1 MTSAPDSFQII
12 ATTLATLYGTMA
24 FGDTDHDG
32 SGEIALAVSTIEEFS
47 YRVLE
52 YNKADRMYSQELV
65 GPDMTPFA
73 LGDLDHDGNS
83 EALGQLG
90 ANLLLYE
97 SAGPDSHP
105 TVLVWQ
111 SPAMTNIIGYSTL
124 GDTDRDGNMEIIHSI
139 NSRGSRLAIF
149 ENTGDNAF
157 ALKLDVKVD
166 RFQETGPKLI
176 ADLDQ
181 DGLLEIAFGG
191 TNGNLHVFESPA
203 DDVWQEVFV
212 ASTGMVNAYGV
223 TGGVDSDWNGKPEL
237 FIAGDSIDGRLTCV
251 YEAAGD
257 NVFVKVAAI
266 HTDDFVTGF
275 TPNCM
280 SNTDGVGQPEY
291 VWRINHQIRA
301 YHGAAPGQWTLSTS
315 ANDPDA
321 NGMHTAIAAYD
332 INQNGRDEIYW
343 ATQGNAI
350 YGNTL
355 VLERPPPSPADTDTW
370 APLGAVTARVRPT
383 PCRAHATLRLAD
395 PKLQRAAFSIAAYD
409 VSGRLVLRERMRF
422 SSSSDIDVPIRALR
436 PGWYV
441 LRVEDRV
448 GQPVAIAR
456 TVIVR

>member
-1 MTSAPDSFQII
+1 MYGAACDAP
-12 ATTLATLYGTMA
+12 A
-24 FGDTDHDG
+24 
-32 SGEIALAVSTIEEFS
+32 EIE
-47 YRVLE
+47 
-52 YNKADRMYSQELV
+52 
-65 GPDMTPFA
+65 
-73 LGDLDHDGNS
+73 
-83 EALGQLG
+83 
-90 ANLLLYE
+90 
-97 SAGPDSHP
+97 
-105 TVLVWQ
+105 W
-111 SPAMTNIIGYSTL
+111 GYP
-124 GDTDRDGNMEIIHSI
+124 G
-139 NSRGSRLAIF
+139 RGSNTAIRLLSSTPSPGTVTADPYMRPSVCVM
-149 ENTGDNAF
+149 EA
-157 ALKLDVKVD
+157 ALPSRSTTHTWV
-166 RFQETGPKLI
+166 
-176 ADLDQ
+176 
-181 DGLLEIAFGG
+181 
-191 TNGNLHVFESPA
+191 
-203 DDVWQEVFV
+203 VWVCSV
-212 ASTGMVNAYGV
+212 
-223 TGGVDSDWNGKPEL
+223 
-237 FIAGDSIDGRLTCV
+237 
-251 YEAAGD
+251 AAGD
-257 NVFVKVAAI
+257 NAFVKVAAI

-291 VWRINHQIRA
+291 VWSIDHQIRA

-321 NGMHTAIAAYD
+321 TGMHTAIAAYD